1 MANRYIDIALGD
13 SGWGTANTEAFD
25 SVQTD
30 MDNKA
35 DINHTHGEGGTVVS
49 IVQSK
54 ENLGTGATVGEL
66 KSVADSSNVYVWTGS
81 TWQFIGLRYKLMPD
95 ANVTLTLREMRSN
108 LIFWINSNSLTADRT
123 IYMPSTLEANT
134 RITFIYQYATGHYI
148 KIHANNSSHKFIYGS
163 NTGADNG
170 YVRTNTPGTSFVV
183 QGGGGTGWSI
193 YNLHGILKADE

>member
-25 SVQTD
+25 SVETD

-66 KSVADSSNVYVWTGS
+66 KSVADSSNVYVWDGS
-81 TWQFIGLRYKLMPD
+81 TWQFIGLRYKTMPD

-108 LIFWINSNSLTADRT
+108 LIFWIYTTLTADRT
-123 IYMPSTLEANT
+123 IYMPSTLEFNT
-134 RITFIYQYATGHYI
+134 RITFIYQYGAGYYV

-163 NTGADNG
+163 ELGANNG
-170 YVRTNTPGTSFVV
+170 YIRTKTQGTSFVI
-183 QGGGGTGWSI
+183 QGDGGNLWCI